1 MSINYEKWIKTAL
14 DGKNFPR
21 EDAGIILEDSGV
33 DILRLAAAA
42 GEVRMATFGKK
53 VMIHQINNIQN
64 GLCPEDCGY
73 CGQSKISQAPLNK
86 YAMKDEDEILREAHE
101 AKSRGVYRYCMV
113 ASGRGPVE
121 RTTTKLAKIIRRIN
135 EEVGIK
141 TCLSAGIVN
150 ESQAKTLKEAG
161 LDRLNHNLNTS
172 EAHTPSVVSTHVYSD
187 RVETLRA
194 AKQAGLD
201 TCSGIIV
208 GMGESD
214 DDILD
219 VAYSLRDMEVPSIP
233 VNFLIPIPGNPLYD
247 FDQLT
252 PERCLR
258 ILCAFRFI
266 NPKSEIRMA
275 GGREGHLR
283 GLQTLA
289 LYPANSLFV
298 EGYLVTRG
306 DKANKVFQMIYDAG
320 FEPESDD
327 GSSLELSPSGEFMLD
342 DNPDIMNPK
351 TTSSS
356 GGG

>member
-1 MSINYEKWIKTAL
+1 MSINYQEWVKTAL
-14 DGKNFPR
+14 DGKDFSR
-21 EDAGIILEDSGV
+21 DDALVILEDSGV
-33 DILRLAAAA
+33 DLLRLAAAA
-42 GEVRMATFGKK
+42 GEVRMAAFGKK

-73 CGQSKISQAPLNK
+73 CGQSKISEAPLNK
-86 YAMKDEDEILREAHE
+86 YAMKDEDEIVREAHE
-101 AKSRGVYRYCMV
+101 AKSRGAYRYCMV
-113 ASGRGPVE
+113 SSGRGP
-121 RTTTKLAKIIRRIN
+121 TDNTTKKLANVIKRIN

-150 ESQAKTLKEAG
+150 ETQAKVLKEAG

-172 EAHTPSVVSTHVYSD
+172 ESHTPNVVTTHDYSD
-187 RVETLRA
+187 RVNTLVA

-208 GMGESD
+208 GMGESNN
-214 DDILD
+214 DILD

-247 FDQLT
+247 FNQLT

-258 ILCAFRFI
+258 ILCVFRFI
-266 NPKSEIRMA
+266 NPRAEIRMA

-289 LYPANSLFV
+289 LYPANSLFI

-306 DKANKVFQMIYDAG
+306 DKANKVIQMIRDAG
-320 FEPESDD
+320 FEPEGDFDSH
-327 GSSLELSPSGEFMLD
+327 LELSPSEKFRLD
-342 DNPDIMNPK
+342 DNPDILNPK
-351 TTSSS
+351 TTSSR
-356 GGG
+356 

>member
-1 MSINYEKWIKTAL
+1 MRINYEKWVKMAL
-14 DGKNFPR
+14 DGKDFSR
-21 EDAGIILEDSGV
+21 EDAVTILEDRDI

-42 GEVRMATFGKK
+42 GDVRMATFGKK

-86 YAMKDEDEILREAHE
+86 YAMKDEDEIVREAHE

-113 ASGRGPVE
+113 ASGRGPTD
-121 RTTTKLAKIIRRIN
+121 RTTMKLAKVIRRIN

-150 ESQAKTLKEAG
+150 ESQAKAFKEAG

-172 EAHTPSVVSTHVYSD
+172 EAHTPSVVTTHGYSD

-208 GMGESD
+208 GMGESNH
-214 DDILD
+214 DILD

-233 VNFLIPIPGNPLYD
+233 VNFLIPIPGNPLYN

-258 ILCAFRFI
+258 ILCAFRFV

-306 DKANKVFQMIYDAG
+306 DSANKVFQMICDAG
-320 FEPESDD
+320 FEPESDVD
-327 GSSLELSPSGEFMLD
+327 SSLELSPSGEFMLD
-342 DNPDIMNPK
+342 DNPNIMNPK
-351 TTSSS
+351 TTSC
-356 GGG
+356 G

>member
-1 MSINYEKWIKTAL
+1 MSINYEEWVKIAL
-14 DGKNFPR
+14 DGKDFSR
-21 EDAGIILEDSGV
+21 EDAVTILEDRDI

-42 GEVRMATFGKK
+42 GDVRMATFGKK
-53 VMIHQINNIQN
+53 VMVHQINNIQN

-73 CGQSKISQAPLNK
+73 CGQSKISEAPLNK

-113 ASGRGPVE
+113 ASGRGPTD
-121 RTTTKLAKIIRRIN
+121 RTTVKLAKIIRRIN

-150 ESQAKTLKEAG
+150 ESQAKALKEAG

-172 EAHTPSVVSTHVYSD
+172 EAHTPSVVTTHGYSD

-208 GMGESD
+208 GMGESN

-252 PERCLR
+252 PQRCLR

-306 DKANKVFQMIYDAG
+306 DSANKVFQMIRDAG
-320 FEPESDD
+320 FEPEGDVD
-327 GSSLELSPSGEFMLD
+327 SSLELSPSGEFMLD

-351 TTSSS
+351 TTSS

>member
-1 MSINYEKWIKTAL
+1 MSINYERWITTAL
-14 DGKNFPR
+14 DGKSFSR
-21 EDAGIILEDSGV
+21 EDAMTILEDSGV

-53 VMIHQINNIQN
+53 VMVHQINNIQN

-73 CGQSKISQAPLNK
+73 CGQSKISQASINK
-86 YAMKDEDEILREAHE
+86 YVMKDEDEIVREAHE

-113 ASGRGPVE
+113 ASGRGPTE
-121 RTTTKLAKIIRRIN
+121 RTTKELAKIIKRIN

-141 TCLSAGIVN
+141 TCLSAGIVR
-150 ESQAKTLKEAG
+150 ESQAKTFKEAG

-172 EAHTPSVVSTHVYSD
+172 EAHTPNVVSTHGYND

-208 GMGESD
+208 GMGESNN
-214 DDILD
+214 DILD
-219 VAYSLRDMEVPSIP
+219 VAYSLRDMKVPSIP

-306 DKANKVFQMIYDAG
+306 DKADKVFQMICDAG
-320 FEPESDD
+320 FEPEGDIDSVQ
-327 GSSLELSPSGEFMLD
+327 ELSSSGKFMLD

-351 TTSSS
+351 TTGS
-356 GGG
+356 G

>member
-1 MSINYEKWIKTAL
+1 MSINYERWIKTAL
-14 DGKNFPR
+14 DGKSFSR
-21 EDAGIILEDSGV
+21 QEAMTILEDSGV

-53 VMIHQINNIQN
+53 VMVHQINNIQN

-73 CGQSKISQAPLNK
+73 CGQSKISEAPVSK
-86 YAMKDEDEILREAHE
+86 YVMKDENEIVREAHE
-101 AKSRGVYRYCMV
+101 AKLRGVYRYCMV
-113 ASGRGPVE
+113 ASGRGPVD
-121 RTTTKLAKIIRRIN
+121 RTTTKLAKVIKRIN
-135 EEVGIK
+135 DEVGIK

-150 ESQAKTLKEAG
+150 EDQAKTLKKAG

-172 EAHTPSVVSTHVYSD
+172 ETHTPNVVSTHEYSD

-208 GMGESD
+208 GMGESNN
-214 DDILD
+214 DILD
-219 VAYSLRDMEVPSIP
+219 VAYSLHDMEVPSIP

-252 PERCLR
+252 PQRCLR
-258 ILCAFRFI
+258 ILCVFRFI

-289 LYPANSLFV
+289 LYPANSLFA

-306 DKANKVFQMIYDAG
+306 DKADKVFQMIRDAG
-320 FEPESDD
+320 FEPEGDVDSAQ
-327 GSSLELSPSGEFMLD
+327 ELSPSGKFMLD

-351 TTSSS
+351 TS
-356 GGG
+356 G

>member
-1 MSINYEKWIKTAL
+1 MSINYEKWVKTAL
-14 DGKNFPR
+14 DGENFSR
-21 EDAGIILEDSGV
+21 VDAVTILEDSGV
-33 DILRLAAAA
+33 DILHLAAAA
-42 GEVRMATFGKK
+42 GEVRMASFGKK

-86 YAMKDEDEILREAHE
+86 YAMKDEDEIVREAHE

-113 ASGRGPVE
+113 ASGRGPGD
-121 RTTTKLAKIIRRIN
+121 RTTERLAKVIRRIN
-135 EEVGIK
+135 KEVGIK
-141 TCLSAGIVN
+141 TCLSAGIVS

-172 EAHTPSVVSTHVYSD
+172 EAHTPNVVSTHGYSD
-187 RVETLRA
+187 RLETLRA

-208 GMGESD
+208 GMGESNS
-214 DDILD
+214 DILD

-252 PERCLR
+252 PQRCLR

-306 DKANKVFQMIYDAG
+306 DKADKVFQMICDAG

-327 GSSLELSPSGEFMLD
+327 GSTPELSPPGKFMLD

-351 TTSSS
+351 TS
-356 GGG
+356 G

>member
-1 MSINYEKWIKTAL
+1 MSINYEKWVKTAL
-14 DGKNFPR
+14 DGKNFSR
-21 EDAGIILEDSGV
+21 EDAVTILEDSGV
-33 DILRLAAAA
+33 DILHLAAAA

-73 CGQSKISQAPLNK
+73 CGQSKISKAPLNK
-86 YAMKDEDEILREAHE
+86 YAMKDEDEIVREAHE

-113 ASGRGPVE
+113 ASGRGPGD
-121 RTTTKLAKIIRRIN
+121 RTTAKLAKVIRRIN

-172 EAHTPSVVSTHVYSD
+172 EAHTPNVVSTHGYSD
-187 RVETLRA
+187 RLETLRA

-208 GMGESD
+208 GMGESNY
-214 DDILD
+214 DILD

-252 PERCLR
+252 PQRCLR

-266 NPKSEIRMA
+266 SPKSEIRMA

-351 TTSSS
+351 TTS

>member
-1 MSINYEKWIKTAL
+1 MSINYEEWVKIAL
-14 DGKNFPR
+14 DGKDFSR
-21 EDAGIILEDSGV
+21 EDAVTILEDRDI

-42 GEVRMATFGKK
+42 GDVRMATFGKK
-53 VMIHQINNIQN
+53 VMVHQINNIQN

-73 CGQSKISQAPLNK
+73 CGQSKISEAPLNK

-113 ASGRGPVE
+113 ASGRGPTD
-121 RTTTKLAKIIRRIN
+121 RTTVKLAKVIRRIN

-172 EAHTPSVVSTHVYSD
+172 EAHTTSVVSTHGYSD

-208 GMGESD
+208 GMGESN

-252 PERCLR
+252 PQRCLR

-266 NPKSEIRMA
+266 NPKSEWQGA
-275 GGREGHLR
+275 GKVICEGCRRLR
-283 GLQTLA
+283 SILLI
-289 LYPANSLFV
+289 LF
-298 EGYLVTRG
+298 
-306 DKANKVFQMIYDAG
+306 
-320 FEPESDD
+320 
-327 GSSLELSPSGEFMLD
+327 LSRA
-342 DNPDIMNPK
+342 I
-351 TTSSS
+351 
-356 GGG
+356 